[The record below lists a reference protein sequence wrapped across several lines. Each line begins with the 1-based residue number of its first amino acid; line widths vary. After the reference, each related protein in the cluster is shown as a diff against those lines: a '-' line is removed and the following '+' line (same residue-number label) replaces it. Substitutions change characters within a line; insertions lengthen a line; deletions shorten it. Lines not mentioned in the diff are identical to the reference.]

1 MTENRFQGQYSK
13 VGNDA
18 VSHNDKRLLHQSNK
32 EIKVYLSAGQS
43 APEGRTEQ
51 EGRGGGRFYVTHKYT
66 PAPDIPHAQKMIKVT
81 GNGVGIVAGIIDGKL
96 VAKHIKNGATAA
108 FIKKVISCGGNEEHP
123 GEFLACMKKVAR
135 DMDLD
140 VSA

>member
-43 APEGRTEQ
+43 APESRTEQ
-51 EGRGGGRFYVTHKYT
+51 QGRNGGRSYFTHKYT

-81 GNGVGIVAGIIDGKL
+81 GNGVGIVAGIVDGKL
-96 VAKHIKNGATAA
+96 VAKHVKNSATAA
-108 FIKKVISCGGNEEHP
+108 FIKKVVAAGGSEEKP
-123 GEFLACMKKVAR
+123 GQFLSAMKSVAKE
-135 DMDLD
+135 MDLD
-140 VSA
+140 ISA